1 MRSTIQALKRR
12 LNARIHRFKF
22 INETTA
28 ERKTFETL
36 INMLKDGKSI
46 ILEFGRYETDV
57 SAYILV
63 ANAIA
68 RRIHREYV
76 RATREGWREELKPL
90 MIFIEEA
97 QNILKYS
104 YERYFQ
110 KKDKKGTGVGLIGLG
125 FKKKDYFFIFGGN
138 IIKASSVS
146 EIKRKLDYINSL
158 DRESL
163 KKYFLKQRKTG
174 FLHEDGGAGLGFIDM
189 AIKSGCPLNYKFT
202 KIDSEKYFF
211 EVTITIR

>member
-1 MRSTIQALKRR
+1 MNSQNSLFDVYKVMDGNEILFSYKGPISQDLLIAFGDAIKK
-12 LNARIHRFKF
+12 KF
-22 INETTA
+22 ISE
-28 ERKTFETL
+28 EVELR
-36 INMLKDGKSI
+36 I
-46 ILEFGRYETDV
+46 IK
-57 SAYILV
+57 
-63 ANAIA
+63 
-68 RRIHREYV
+68 RIF
-76 RATREGWREELKPL
+76 A
-90 MIFIEEA
+90 IFIEEA